1 MAVSVLGVEAC
12 RKNSEGHSLDLPYRR
27 SVLSVC
33 LIVFIAVMSGCASGS
48 NVAEIHPSSIVI
60 STQPAGQTVSAGQTA
75 TFNIL
80 ANSVATSGSSDLAY
94 QWRKNGTDIPNATS
108 ATYATPATTTGDSGD
123 QFTVIL
129 IDSNG
134 SLNSNPATLIVNPVP
149 TASNIDVT
157 TYHYDNSRTGQNI
170 HEAVLTHANVNP
182 SKFGKLGSFAVDGL
196 VDAQPLYL
204 SEVPIPGNGI
214 KNVLYVVT
222 EHGTVYAFDAD
233 NVSGS
238 GSPYLWKTSTIPAGE
253 TAGYNFCPQIYPE
266 IGISSTPVIDRKR
279 GAIYVVA
286 MTKDTSGNQFHR
298 IHALDLSSGAELLGG
313 PTTITATF
321 PGSGAN
327 SSNGKLVFDPK
338 QYKDRAALLEANGM
352 IYTTWSSHC
361 DGWPYSAWMIA
372 YSADTLKQS
381 AVLDLMPNG
390 NQGGIWMSGAGPGA
404 DSAGN
409 VYFIIGNGDFDTNLT
424 PAGFPFDGNCGN
436 CFVKV
441 SPTSQPALIDYF
453 TPSNTVSE
461 SAADTDFGSGGPMLL
476 PDIVDATGTTRH
488 LAVGSGK
495 DGMIYVL
502 DRDNMGKFNS
512 NGNNVYQQ
520 ISGQLAGGVWAKP
533 SYFNSTV
540 YYGAVH
546 DAVKAFPIANGML
559 ATTPSSQGP
568 TQFPYPGAAPIISAN
583 NAANGI
589 VWAVENSKNGVLH
602 AYDAS
607 NLATELYN
615 SNSAANGRDVFA
627 GNKFITAMVA
637 NSKVFVGTPNSVVV
651 FGLLR

>member
-1 MAVSVLGVEAC
+1 MAVSVLGEEAC
-12 RKNSEGHSLDLPYRR
+12 RKNSEGHSLDLSNGR
-27 SVLSVC
+27 STLYVYL
-33 LIVFIAVMSGCASGS
+33 LVFIAVLSGCGGS
-48 NVAEIHPSSIVI
+48 SNKTEIKPSSIVV
-60 STQPAGQTVSAGQTA
+60 TAQPTSQTVSAGQTA
-75 TFNIL
+75 TFSIL
-80 ANSVATSGSSDLAY
+80 AATNGVSELGY
-94 QWRKNGTDIPNATS
+94 QWQKNGVDIPNAT
-108 ATYATPATTTGDSGD
+108 AARYTTPTTTTGDSGG
-123 QFTVIL
+123 QFTVAVS
-129 IDSNG
+129 DSNE
-134 SLNSNPATLIVNPVP
+134 SLTSDPATLIVNPVP
-149 TASNIDVT
+149 TASNVDVT

-170 HEAVLTHANVNP
+170 HEAVLTPANVNP

-233 NVSGS
+233 NVSGI
-238 GSPYLWKTSTIPAGE
+238 GSPYLWKTSTVPAGE
-253 TAGYNFCPQIYPE
+253 TPGYNSCPQIFPE
-266 IGISSTPVIDRKR
+266 IGITSTPVIDRKR

-286 MTKDTSGNQFHR
+286 MTQDSSGNQFHR
-298 IHALDLSSGAELLGG
+298 IHALDLGSGAELLGG

-361 DGWPYSAWMIA
+361 DGWPYSSWMIA

-441 SPTSQPALIDYF
+441 SPTTQPALIDYF

-461 SAADTDFGSGGPMLL
+461 SAADTDFGSGGLVLL
-476 PDIVDATGTTRH
+476 PDVVDVTGQTRQ

-502 DRDNMGKFNS
+502 DRNNLGKFNS
-512 NGNNVYQQ
+512 NSNNIYQQ
-520 ISGQLAGGVWAKP
+520 INGQLAGGYGP
-533 SYFNSTV
+533 SPATS
-540 YYGAVH
+540 
-546 DAVKAFPIANGML
+546 
-559 ATTPSSQGP
+559 TTPC
-568 TQFPYPGAAPIISAN
+568 
-583 NAANGI
+583 
-589 VWAVENSKNGVLH
+589 
-602 AYDAS
+602 
-607 NLATELYN
+607 
-615 SNSAANGRDVFA
+615 
-627 GNKFITAMVA
+627 ITARFTMQLKH
-637 NSKVFVGTPNSVVV
+637 SPSLTG
-651 FGLLR
+651 GWQRLLRHKARPSFRIQARHRSFLPTTPPMASFGPSRTAQTAFFARTMPPISRLNCIIRIPRRTVVMYSQPTNS

>member
-1 MAVSVLGVEAC
+1 MAVSVLGEEAC
-12 RKNSEGHSLDLPYRR
+12 RKNSEGHSLDLFNRR
-27 SVLSVC
+27 SILCVYLS
-33 LIVFIAVMSGCASGS
+33 VFIAVLSGCTGNS
-48 NVAEIHPSSIVI
+48 NNTEIHPSSIVI
-60 STQPAGQTVSAGQTA
+60 SGQPVNQTVSAGQTA
-75 TFNIL
+75 TFSIL
-80 ANSVATSGSSDLAY
+80 ANSLATVRMSDLGY
-94 QWRKNGTDIPNATS
+94 QWKKNGSGIPNATA
-108 ATYATPATTTGDSGD
+108 ATYTTPTTTTGDSGA
-123 QFTVIL
+123 QFTVDVS
-129 IDSNG
+129 DSSG
-134 SLNSNPATLIVNPVP
+134 SITSNPATLIVNPIP

-157 TYHYDNSRTGQNI
+157 TYHYDNSRTGQNV
-170 HEAVLTHANVNP
+170 HEAVLTPANVNP
-182 SKFGKLGSFAVDGL
+182 LKFGKLGSFAVDGL

-233 NVSGS
+233 NVSGNS
-238 GSPYLWKTSTIPAGE
+238 NSYLWKTSTVPAPE
-253 TAGYNFCPQIYPE
+253 TPGYNPCPQIFPE
-266 IGISSTPVIDRKR
+266 IGITSTPVIDRKR

-286 MTKDTSGNQFHR
+286 MTKDSSGNQFHR

-441 SPTSQPALIDYF
+441 SPTTQPTLIDYF

-461 SAADTDFGSGGPMLL
+461 SAADTDFGSGGLVLL
-476 PDIVDATGTTRH
+476 PDVVDVSGKARH

-502 DRDNMGKFNS
+502 DRDNLGKFNS
-512 NGNNVYQQ
+512 NSNNIYQQ

-533 SYFNSTV
+533 SYFNNTV

-546 DAVKAFPIANGML
+546 DAVKAFPIANGTL

-568 TQFPYPGAAPIISAN
+568 TQLPYPGAAPVISAN
-583 NAANGI
+583 NTANGI
-589 VWAVENSKNGVLH
+589 VWAVENGTNGVLH

-627 GNKFITAMVA
+627 ANKFITAIVA

-651 FGLLR
+651 FGLLP